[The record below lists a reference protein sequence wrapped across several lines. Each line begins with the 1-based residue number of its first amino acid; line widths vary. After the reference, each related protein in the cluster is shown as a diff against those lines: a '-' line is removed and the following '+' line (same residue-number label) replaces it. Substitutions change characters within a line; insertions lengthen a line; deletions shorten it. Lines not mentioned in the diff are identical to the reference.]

1 MEKIGR
7 RRFCGAIAALGAA
20 AAAPRAAA
28 VGIRTREAGNG
39 YPAIIGRQRT
49 YFTRY
54 EDTLLDLARAHGL
67 GYTEIVAANPGID
80 PWVPGADTKII
91 LPTAHIVP
99 EAAPEGI
106 VLNLA
111 DQRLYFFEPDGV
123 SVRSAPLGIG
133 RGGWLTPTGTTR
145 IVRKARNP
153 SWYVPE
159 SVRKE
164 QPELPRV
171 VRPGPDNPLGKH
183 ALYLGW
189 PAYLIHG
196 TNKPF
201 GIGRRVSHGCVRLY
215 PEDIAWFHDNLP
227 IGTPVA
233 VIDQEVKLARQS
245 GQLFLEVH
253 PSQSQADEIE
263 RTRRF
268 TPSAPAELEYRILD
282 AAGGRRDAIDWPGVR
297 QAARERRGIPVP
309 VLAG

>member
-7 RRFCGAIAALGAA
+7 RQFCGAAAALGAIAA
-20 AAAPRAAA
+20 APPAAA
-28 VGIRTREAGNG
+28 VGIRTREPGSG
-39 YPAIIGRQRT
+39 YPAIVGKQQT
-49 YFTRY
+49 YFARY

-67 GYTEIVAANPGID
+67 GYTEIIAANPGID
-80 PWVPGADTKII
+80 PWVPGTDTRII

-99 EAAPEGI
+99 EAARMGI

-133 RGGWLTPTGTTR
+133 SEGWLTPTGTTR

-159 SVRKE
+159 SIRRE

-171 VRPGPDNPLGKH
+171 VRPGPHNPLGKH

-189 PAYLIHG
+189 QSYLIHG

-201 GIGRRVSHGCVRLY
+201 GIGRRVTHGCVRLY

-233 VIDQEVKLARQS
+233 VVDQEVKLARRS

-268 TPSAPAELEYRILD
+268 TPSTPAELEFRILD
-282 AAGGRRDAIDWPGVR
+282 AAGAKRDAINWPRAKQV
-297 QAARERRGIPVP
+297 ARERRGIPVP
-309 VLAG
+309 VLSG